1 MHRAWRVSFLFY
13 FPPNMHLGEQI
24 SQTYCANL
32 AIQVLYF
39 LDFFLF
45 AHDQGAGIYQEE
57 GGSAY
62 FFTRELYIGVWAPGP
77 S

>member
-39 LDFFLF
+39 LDFLF